1 MKKYLLASLGVF
13 VAWSVLDFVI
23 HGLMLRGAYEASAS
37 LWRPMEEMN
46 MGLMYLIT
54 ALVALAFTGL
64 YVYHGK
70 GGGASA
76 GAKFGLVYGIATG
89 LGAGFGSYLF
99 MPLPYT
105 LAWGWFL
112 AALVEG
118 VVGGWIAG
126 KIAGTA

>member
-13 VAWSVLDFVI
+13 VAWAILDFVI
-23 HGLMLRGAYEASAS
+23 HGLLLMDTYQSTAS

-46 MGLMYLIT
+46 MGLTYLVN

-70 GGGASA
+70 GGGATA
-76 GAKFGLVYGIATG
+76 GLKFGLVYGLAVG
-89 LGAGFGSYLF
+89 LGMGFGTFLY
-99 MPLPYT
+99 MPIPYS

-112 AALVEG
+112 AC
-118 VVGGWIAG
+118 VVKGAAGGWIAG
-126 KIAGTA
+126 RVART

>member
-13 VAWSVLDFVI
+13 VAWAVLDFVI
-23 HGLMLRGAYEASAS
+23 HGLLLMDLYTASAA

-46 MGLMYLIT
+46 MGMTYLVN

-70 GGGASA
+70 GGGAKA
-76 GAKFGLVYGIATG
+76 GAKFGLVYGLATG
-89 LGAGFGSYLF
+89 LGMGFGTFLY
-99 MPLPYT
+99 MPIPYA

-112 AALVEG
+112 AS
-118 VVGGWIAG
+118 VVKGAIGGWIAG
-126 KIAGTA
+126 KIAG